1 MTFSKPVS
9 YSQISHREN
18 TFDGHNVIVYN
29 PSYHSTKLKHRK
41 YNDFIDRYGQPQALF
56 SSMQSNFKVV
66 RIKDFELGNTDV
78 EYLAFLTHRLIEIE
92 DTYGKTNSYK
102 VPRSNVGDFRQRFYK
117 NLKSPEQKHSKC
129 ISDSNGIAVIYLRY
143 HKDLF
148 LTTKTNS
155 GFNKGNGKVKVLET
169 EVKFSI
175 YYINTHALQVTSH
188 SGIITA
194 LRTEN
199 FCFRFILS
207 NSILY
212 IIWFDTKRISKLDFQ
227 KPKLEFE
234 DIFTNSIIPDNCVIK
249 ITSRNIGIINKDE
262 SFSDSVFSVEGLSK
276 RKTSFCDT
284 EFGKHYFR
292 SNDILTKIA
301 ETVYLDHPTDVIYVD
316 RVKQPLWVVTEWL
329 APAMTLSKLIFY
341 WKTKDSKYRTKIL
354 DFERLFTEYKR
365 FFRTP
370 NESQLHGFEICP
382 LTWQLFL
389 WSSRTHI
396 LVIDLE
402 NMKVDCMLQLQAD
415 KFKDLHQDVYNYQI
429 KISRSGQEV
438 DVLVTKRVE
447 YVHYES
453 FRLPPKLSL
462 KKQVIVSLLKN
473 HSLGQLRK
481 SILPVDLIKEIEDYY

>member
-1 MTFSKPVS
+1 MTFSKPVFH
-9 YSQISHREN
+9 SQISHRQN
-18 TFDGHNVIVYN
+18 TFDGHNVTVYN

-41 YNDFIDRYGQPQALF
+41 YNDFIDKYGQPRALF
-56 SSMQSNFKVV
+56 SSLRSNFKV
-66 RIKDFELGNTDV
+66 IQLKDFELVTTDA
-78 EYLAFLTHRLIEIE
+78 EYLAFLTHRLIKIE
-92 DTYGKTNSYK
+92 DAYGKTTSYK
-102 VPRSNVGDFRQRFYK
+102 VPRCNVEDFRQKFYE
-117 NLKSPEQKHSKC
+117 NVKSPEQKHCKC
-129 ISDSNGIAVIYLRY
+129 ISDSNGIAVIYFHY
-143 HKDLF
+143 YKDFF
-148 LTTKTNS
+148 LTEESDS
-155 GFNKGNGKVKVLET
+155 GLKDNGKVKVLEI

-175 YYINTHALQVTSH
+175 YYINTNTMQVTSY

-199 FCFRFILS
+199 FCFRFILR

-227 KPKLEFE
+227 KPQLEFE
-234 DIFTNSIIPDNCVIK
+234 DIYSNSVIPDSCVIK
-249 ITSRNIGIINKDE
+249 ITSRNIAIINKDE

-276 RKTSFCDT
+276 RKTSFCDI

-292 SNDILTKIA
+292 SNDILTKIS
-301 ETVYLDHPTDVIYVD
+301 ETVYLDHPTDVIYID

-341 WKTKDSKYRTKIL
+341 WKTEDSKYRTKIL
-354 DFERLFTEYKR
+354 DFEQLFTEYKR

-402 NMKVDCMLQLQAD
+402 NMKVDCMLQLQTD
-415 KFKDLHQDVYNYQI
+415 KFTDFHQDVYNYQI
-429 KISRSGQEV
+429 KVSRSGQEV

-453 FRLPPKLSL
+453 FRLPPKLCL
-462 KKQVIVSLLKN
+462 KKQAIIYLFKN
-473 HSLGQLRK
+473 HSLSQLRK